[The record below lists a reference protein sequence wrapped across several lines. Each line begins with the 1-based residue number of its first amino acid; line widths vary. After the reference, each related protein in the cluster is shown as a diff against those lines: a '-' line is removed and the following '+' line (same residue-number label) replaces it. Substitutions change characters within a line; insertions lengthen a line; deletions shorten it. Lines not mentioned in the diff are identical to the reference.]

1 VASFEAH
8 TSWVSVTK
16 SQPWMSRT
24 GLSRVICQASW
35 SAPPV
40 GGVDGFNRGAGNTWS
55 LFWSPH
61 SPDTSHCASGET
73 AAKELLTFFTAR
85 EGGTRAERDGT

>member
-1 VASFEAH
+1 VREVDPQERADLREQRARG
-8 TSWVSVTK
+8 V
-16 SQPWMSRT
+16 
-24 GLSRVICQASW
+24 LSRVICQASW